1 MLRSM
6 CAHAQALIAGCGLHV
21 QGNAEKALALLV
33 GRPHN
38 TICKD
43 KTPRTSIK
51 LMQQRMESHE
61 KREAYLVEAK
71 VDAVLASCAK
81 SLPSVRSGVMC
92 YVAFVDWIKP
102 GTRSYLP
109 PTVELLQA
117 WSTAFRPLLCVG
129 LCSHI

>member
-1 MLRSM
+1 MLCSM
-6 CAHAQALIAGCGLHV
+6 SAHAHALIAGCEQHV
-21 QGNAEKALALLV
+21 QGNAGKALALLA

-51 LMQQRMESHE
+51 FMQQQMDSHD

-117 WSTAFRPLLCVG
+117 WSTAFRLVFCVG
-129 LCSHI
+129 IVFT